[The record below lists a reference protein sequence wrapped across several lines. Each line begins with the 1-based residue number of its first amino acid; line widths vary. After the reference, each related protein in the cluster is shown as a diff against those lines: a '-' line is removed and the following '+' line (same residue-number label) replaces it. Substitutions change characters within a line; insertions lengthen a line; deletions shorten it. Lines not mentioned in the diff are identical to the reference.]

1 VVRPGELP
9 LKQAMTGKTYLSRSQ
24 VLRCTVTMLLFLTVL
39 SPHAVASESPA
50 QANQRYPVLREFQGL
65 FSAEPHQPYMTGT
78 WGGLRERLVT
88 AGVTPTITYTVDFLG
103 NPVGG
108 QHRALTYS
116 GSFSV
121 DMRLD
126 LEKVWGQ
133 AAAVLDISGEW
144 GSGESLTVEDFGT
157 TFSAS
162 QLSSNNAIRL
172 YALAFEQSLF
182 DHRFDIRLGR
192 FGVGD
197 DFLTSPLYT
206 PFVSG
211 AFDGSPGSVGINVPS
226 FTSFPIATWGLRTRV
241 KPLEDFYVMGGAYYS
256 DASLGREQAHGL
268 DFSIRDE
275 AGVFVIGEIGYLHNQ
290 RRGMTGLPGN
300 YKLGGYY
307 DSNAYPELGGAAQDR
322 VRGNYGVYVLVDQQV
337 YREGPAD
344 SPQGL
349 TPFATVTYAP
359 ADRNTFPL
367 FFSAGL
373 VYQGLLSGRDR
384 DTTAF
389 GLAYGR
395 FSRHLPRQIFEM
407 ELEWTYEIAL
417 APWLTVQP
425 DMQYIVRPGGTGDI
439 PNAWVIGVQIG
450 LNL

>member
-1 VVRPGELP
+1 VVRLGELP
-9 LKQAMTGKTYLSRSQ
+9 LKHAMTGKPYLSRSQ
-24 VLRCTVTMLLFLTVL
+24 VLRCTFTMLLSLMVL
-39 SPHAVASESPA
+39 SPQAAASESIA
-50 QANQRYPVLREFQGL
+50 QADQRYPVLREFRRI
-65 FSAEPHQPYMTGT
+65 SAAELQQLYMTGA

-88 AGVTPTITYTVDFLG
+88 AGVTPTITYTADVLG

-108 QHRALTYS
+108 QRQALAYS
-116 GSFSV
+116 GSLSV

-126 LEKVWGQ
+126 LEKIWGRSG
-133 AAAVLDISGEW
+133 AVLDISGAW
-144 GSGESLTVEDFGT
+144 DSGENLTVETFGA

-162 QLSSNNAIRL
+162 QISSNNAIRL

-182 DHRFDIRLGR
+182 DRRFDIRLGR

-241 KPLEDFYVMGGAYYS
+241 KPLEEFYVMGGVYYS

-290 RRGMTGLPGN
+290 RRGATGLPGN

-307 DSNAYPELGGAAQDR
+307 DSNAYPELGGAAPAH
-322 VRGNYGVYVLVDQQV
+322 VRGNYGVYVLLDQQV
-337 YREGPAD
+337 FREGPAN
-344 SPQGL
+344 SAQGL

-359 ADRNTFPL
+359 SDRNTFPL
-367 FFSAGL
+367 FFSSGL
-373 VYQGLLSGRDR
+373 VYQGLLPGRDR
-384 DTTAF
+384 DTAAF

-395 FSRHLPRQIFEM
+395 FSRHLPRQVFEM
-407 ELEWTYEIAL
+407 VLEWTYEIAL

-439 PNAWVIGVQIG
+439 SNALVIGVQIAM
-450 LNL
+450 NL

>member
-1 VVRPGELP
+1 VVRLGELP
-9 LKQAMTGKTYLSRSQ
+9 LKHAMTGKPYLSRSQ
-24 VLRCTVTMLLFLTVL
+24 VLRCTFTMLLSLMVL
-39 SPHAVASESPA
+39 SPQAAASESIA
-50 QANQRYPVLREFQGL
+50 QADQRYPVLREFRRI
-65 FSAEPHQPYMTGT
+65 SAAELQQLYMTGA

-88 AGVTPTITYTVDFLG
+88 AGVTPTITYTADVLG

-108 QHRALTYS
+108 QRQALTYS
-116 GSFSV
+116 GSLSV

-126 LEKVWGQ
+126 LEKIWGRSG
-133 AAAVLDISGEW
+133 AVLDISGAW
-144 GSGESLTVEDFGT
+144 DSGENLTVETFGA

-162 QLSSNNAIRL
+162 QISSNNAIRL

-182 DHRFDIRLGR
+182 DRRFDIRLGR

-241 KPLEDFYVMGGAYYS
+241 KPLEEFYVMGGVYYS

-290 RRGMTGLPGN
+290 RRGATGLPGN

-307 DSNAYPELGGAAQDR
+307 DSNAYPELGGAAPAH
-322 VRGNYGVYVLVDQQV
+322 VRGNYGVYVLLDQQV
-337 YREGPAD
+337 FREGPAN
-344 SPQGL
+344 SAQGL

-359 ADRNTFPL
+359 SDRNTFPL
-367 FFSAGL
+367 FFSSGL
-373 VYQGLLSGRDR
+373 VYQGLLPGRDR
-384 DTTAF
+384 DTAAF

-395 FSRHLPRQIFEM
+395 FSRHLPRQVFEM
-407 ELEWTYEIAL
+407 VLEWTYEIAL

-450 LNL
+450 VNL

>member
-1 VVRPGELP
+1 MKHAL
-9 LKQAMTGKTYLSRSQ
+9 TGKPYLSRSQ
-24 VLRCTVTMLLFLTVL
+24 VRRCTVTMLLSLMVL
-39 SPHAVASESPA
+39 SPHAAASESIT
-50 QANQRYPVLREFQGL
+50 QANQRYPVLREFRRI
-65 FSAEPHQPYMTGT
+65 FAAELQQPYMTGT

-88 AGVTPTITYTVDFLG
+88 AGVTPTITYTADVLG

-108 QHRALTYS
+108 QRRALTYS
-116 GSFSV
+116 GGLNV
-121 DMRLD
+121 DMQLD
-126 LEKVWGQ
+126 LEKIWGL
-133 AAAVLDISGEW
+133 AGAVLDISGAW
-144 GSGESLTVEDFGT
+144 GSGASLTVENFGA

-162 QLSSNNAIRL
+162 QISSNNAIRL

-182 DHRFDIRLGR
+182 DRRFDIRLGR
-192 FGVGD
+192 FGAGD

-241 KPLEDFYVMGGAYYS
+241 KPLEDFYVMGGVYYS
-256 DASLGREQAHGL
+256 DTSLGREQAHGL

-275 AGVFVIGEIGYLHNQ
+275 AGVFVIGEIGYRHNQ
-290 RRGMTGLPGN
+290 RRETTGLPGN

-307 DSNAYPELGGAAQDR
+307 DSNAYPELGGAAQAH

-344 SPQGL
+344 SAQGL

-359 ADRNTFPL
+359 SDRNTFPL
-367 FFSAGL
+367 FCSTGL
-373 VYQGLLSGRDR
+373 VYQGLLPGRDR

-395 FSRHLPRQIFEM
+395 FSRHLPRQAFEM
-407 ELEWTYEIAL
+407 VLEWTYEIAL

-439 PNAWVIGVQIG
+439 PNVWVIGVQLG
-450 LNL
+450 LNF